1 MKIKKQSNFSFSKWC
16 DDNKLYFLAFI
27 LPVISMLVVY
37 LIKGVFPFGDE
48 MYLRS
53 DCYHQYTPY
62 LEILQNKLRGGGSLF
77 YTWEIGAGMNFV
89 AIAAYYLSSPFN
101 LLTILWPG
109 NMADFV
115 SFSIILKMGLSGF
128 ATTYYL
134 TKKFNTKSV
143 NAVIFGMVYALS
155 AYFAAFSWN
164 IMWLDCMWLLPFI
177 ILGLDRLVYEK
188 RYKMYCI
195 ALALGIFSNYY
206 IGIMLCIYSVIYFIY
221 LLCVSDFDSTIG
233 GLKARLFAFK
243 DFAIYSL
250 LGGGLAACVILPE
263 YFNMLMTKSA
273 DTSFPEVLEEYFSIL
288 YMIFR
293 SLICIP
299 VADLKYP
306 HDPNIYCTVAVFIL
320 IPLFWLCKKISIKER
335 VGKTVIAVIMLLSF
349 SFNIPNYIWH
359 GLHFPN
365 SLPCRESFLYI
376 FLIVT
381 MAYEAFIHIKEFKP
395 VHIIGSAGA
404 SIGLILILQE
414 LFKDAEFFT
423 DLDVDTSMIKII
435 YFSIIFIGLYVLLF
449 FCYRKYQDM
458 KAFFTYLLV
467 LLVFCELTL
476 NMCVTGIPST
486 SSRSGYYEAVEAYDT
501 LNNTAEEMAKSE
513 GVNFYRTEGETHATR
528 NDGARFGYDSI
539 STFSSVASAAMQDYY
554 DKIGMQTSFNAYS
567 YYGHTPLTAALF
579 SIKYEYTTGSGSL
592 PNNMTLVGQ
601 ETYNLKNGQNTLKLY
616 EYNNTLPL
624 GFMMNTSTDA
634 SWDKETGNPF
644 TTQNNFVRAAVTG
657 GKNIFH
663 QLKSSSVGTFSTEYD
678 LEANDNYSPTTEQ
691 KTYDVYFYCTT
702 SSENLTATVSGGQI
716 VEGENG
722 ANTSSTTKSF
732 SSTNQNY
739 ICHLGNVTA
748 GSTITITAGDGQA
761 ISACYAYAFDNEAWE
776 EDFALLNANPY
787 TVSERSDTKITGT
800 VTATQQGIMYTS
812 IPYDKGWDVY
822 IDGNKSAIT
831 PICDGALIG
840 VLVDAGQHEVT
851 FKYSPQGLGTGIVI
865 SIVCLLAFLGLIF
878 KDDIMA
884 FISSKGK
891 QQKK

>member
-1 MKIKKQSNFSFSKWC
+1 MKKRKQSNFSFTKWC
-16 DDNKLYFLAFI
+16 SDNKLYFLAFI

-62 LEILQNKLRGGGSLF
+62 LEILQDKLRSGGSLF
-77 YTWEIGAGMNFV
+77 YTWKIGTGMNFV

-109 NMADFV
+109 KMADFV
-115 SFSIILKMGLSGF
+115 SFCIIIKMGLSGF

-134 TKKFNTKSV
+134 TKKYNTKEA
-143 NAVIFGMVYALS
+143 NTVIFSMIYALS

-177 ILGLDRLVYEK
+177 ILGLDRLVNQK

-221 LLCVSDFDSTIG
+221 LLCVSDFNSDLG
-233 GLKARLFAFK
+233 QVKARLLAFK
-243 DFAIYSL
+243 DFAVYSL

-273 DTSFPEVLEEYFSIL
+273 DTSFPGALEEYFSIL
-288 YMIFR
+288 YMLFR

-320 IPLFWLCKKISIKER
+320 IPLFWMCKKISLKER
-335 VGKTVIAVIMLLSF
+335 VGKTMVAIIMLLSF

-365 SLPCRESFLYI
+365 SLPCRQSFIYI
-376 FLIVT
+376 FLLVT
-381 MAYEAFIHIKEFKP
+381 MAYEAFIHLREFKP
-395 VHIIGSAGA
+395 VHIIASAGA
-404 SIGLILILQE
+404 SIGLILVLEE
-414 LFKDAEFFT
+414 LFRDAEFFKDMDIQT
-423 DLDVDTSMIKII
+423 NMIKIV
-435 YFSIIFIGLYVLLF
+435 YFSILFIGLYVFLF
-449 FCYRKYQDM
+449 FCYKKYHDM

-476 NMCVTGIPST
+476 NMCVTSIPST
-486 SSRSGYYEAVEAYDT
+486 SSRSGYYEAVDAYKT

-513 GVNFYRTEGETHATR
+513 GVNFYRTEGESHATR

-539 STFSSVASAAMQDYY
+539 STFSSVASAAMQDFY
-554 DKIGMQTSFNAYS
+554 DEIGMQTSFNAYS

-579 SIKYEYTTGSGSL
+579 SIKYEYTTGSCSL
-592 PNNMTLVGQ
+592 PNNMTLAQ
-601 ETYNLKNGQNTLKLY
+601 QQPYKMTNGQNTLKLY
-616 EYNNTLPL
+616 RYNNTLPL
-624 GFMMNTSTDA
+624 GFMVNTTTEGN
-634 SWDKETGNPF
+634 WDKQSGNPF
-644 TTQNNFVRAAVTG
+644 KTQNNFVRTAITG

-663 QLKSSSVGTFSTEYD
+663 QLKSSAVGTFTANYD
-678 LEANDNYSPTTEQ
+678 LEAKDNDIPKET
-691 KTYDVYFYCTT
+691 KTYDVYFYCSTT
-702 SSENLTATVSGGQI
+702 AENLTATVTGGTI
-716 VEGENG
+716 TGEDD
-722 ANTSSTTKSF
+722 ANTSSTSKTF
-732 SSTNQNY
+732 SSTDQNY

-748 GSTITITAGDGQA
+748 GSTITVSSGDGKS
-761 ISACYAYAFDNEAWE
+761 ISTCYAYAFDNEAWE

-787 TVSERSDTKITGT
+787 IVSERSDTKISGT
-800 VTATQQGIMYTS
+800 MTAAKQGIMYTS

-822 IDGNKSAIT
+822 VDGNKTSIT

-840 VLVDAGQHEVT
+840 IFVDAGQHEIT
-851 FKYSPQGLGTGIVI
+851 LKYSPRGLGIGCAITII
-865 SIVCLLAFLGLIF
+865 CLLIFLGIIF
-878 KDDIMA
+878 KDDIRE
-884 FISSKGK
+884 FLSSKNK
-891 QQKK
+891 KQKK